1 MNRARAMAVKAKVAA
16 LAALL
21 LAGTA
26 MAEAPADTILLNGQ
40 VYSPGGWAEAL
51 AIRGGVIVAVGDTAA
66 VEAYRGD
73 RSKIVDLKGA
83 AVLPGL
89 QDMHVHTQFAGLE
102 QFSCSFGYAAKPAV
116 IAAKIRECAQ
126 KAKPGEWIVG
136 GNWSAG
142 SFAKGQQNRAFLDK
156 VAPNNPVMLNDEAH
170 HSVWANSKAIAA
182 AGITRATSDPA
193 GGIIER
199 DAKGEPNG
207 LFRENAADL
216 IEKAMPEPSDALKRK
231 AMTLSTTQML
241 SYGITSFTD
250 ASVRTGN
257 VRTLSGLSKDGIIK
271 QRARG
276 CIVWSPGDADGERL
290 IRTRTDYAT
299 PRFKTDCVKIFMDG
313 VPTESMTAAMLHP
326 YHGDPHK
333 TGILMIPQPTLN
345 EGVARF
351 DRMGLHVK
359 FHAVGDGAVR
369 SAIDA
374 VDYARRTNGWGG
386 SAHEIGHSTF
396 VDKAEI
402 PRALALHATW
412 EFSPY
417 IWYPT
422 PITEVDVRQAVG
434 DEVMKRFIP
443 IKDAIDSGANVIVGS
458 DWAVVPSVNPWIA
471 IETMIT
477 RQKPGGGG
485 TMIAPDERVTLDQ
498 AIRMYTTNAAA
509 AMGDRDLVGSIE
521 PGMHADIIVT
531 EKNPFKVPVTEV
543 HDTKVRMTFIDGE
556 LVYDAAN
563 PPPLTAN

>member
-1 MNRARAMAVKAKVAA
+1 MAATTKCAA

-26 MAEAPADTILLNGQ
+26 MAEAPADTILINGQ
-40 VYSPGGWAEAL
+40 VYTPGGWSEAL
-51 AIRGGVIVAVGDTAA
+51 AIRGGVIVAVGDAKATDPYKSAA
-66 VEAYRGD
+66 TKV
-73 RSKIVDLKGA
+73 VDLKGA

-89 QDMHVHTQFAGLE
+89 HDMHVHTQSAGLE
-102 QFSCSFGYAAKPAV
+102 QFACGFPYAAKPEV
-116 IAAKIRECAQ
+116 IAARIKECVA
-126 KAKPGEWIVG
+126 KAKPGDWIVG

-142 SFAKGQQNRAFLDK
+142 SFAKGQQTRAFLDK
-156 VAPNNPVMLNDEAH
+156 VAPNNPVMLSDEAH
-170 HSVWANSKAIAA
+170 HSQWANSKAIEA
-182 AGITRATSDPA
+182 AGVTRATKDPA

-216 IEKAMPEPSDALKRK
+216 IEKAVPEPSDAAKRK
-231 AMTLSTTQML
+231 ALTLSTRQML
-241 SYGITSFTD
+241 SFGITSFTD
-250 ASVRTGN
+250 ASLRTGN
-257 VRTLSGLSKDGIIK
+257 IRTLHDLSQEGIIK

-276 CIVWSPGDADGERL
+276 CIVWSPGDTAGETL
-290 IRTRTDYAT
+290 IRTRADYAA

-313 VPTESMTAAMLHP
+313 VPTEGMTAAMLHP
-326 YHGDPHK
+326 YYGDPHK
-333 TGILMIPQPTLN
+333 SGILMIPQPALN
-345 EGVARF
+345 EGIARF

-374 VDYARRTNGWGG
+374 VEYARKTNGRGG

-396 VDKAEI
+396 VDPAEI
-402 PRALALHATW
+402 PRALALNLTW

-417 IWYPT
+417 IWYPN
-422 PITEVDVRQAVG
+422 PITDVDVRRAVG
-434 DEVMKRFIP
+434 DAMMDRFIP
-443 IKDAIDSGANVIVGS
+443 IRDAVASGANVIVGS
-458 DWAVVPSVNPWIA
+458 DWSVVPSVSPWIA
-471 IETMIT
+471 IETMVT
-477 RQKPGGGG
+477 RQKPGGGDK
-485 TMIAPDERVTLDQ
+485 MIAPDERVTLDQ
-498 AIRMYTTNAAA
+498 AIRMYTTNAAS

-531 EKNPFKVPVTEV
+531 EKNPFKVPVTEI
-543 HDTKVRMTFIDGE
+543 HNTKVRMTFIDGE